1 MPAQTYAAPPTWTPP
16 APGAPTGPPPGGN
29 FNSSKGKTI
38 ALIVGGVVAI
48 GLLGGIAAI
57 VLGGGDDQGKVT
69 TVSPEINN
77 TGILNPSPIGS
88 ASPQPDPG
96 LPTPT
101 DPTPTAPSPTPEPT
115 PEPPPAG
122 DSVTIGNGVQ
132 IFLPD
137 TWQIAGDPGESSVN
151 MSDGNG
157 TYLYALTGTDNP
169 STDAGSIISGNLES
183 LLPSSNYS
191 QVKMSDIS
199 PLEPFGSVVSFAVLD
214 YKALWVDSQGSTPL
228 YGQIY
233 AAVRQDGTVLVINP
247 EHSPP
252 DEYEASYSS
261 WGPVLENSFNAF
273 GSS

>member
-1 MPAQTYAAPPTWTPP
+1 M
-16 APGAPTGPPPGGN
+16 PGAPTGPPPGGN
-29 FNSSKGKTI
+29 FKSGKGKTI

-48 GLLGGIAAI
+48 GLLGGVGAL
-57 VLGGGDDQGKVT
+57 VLGGGGDEKKVT
-69 TVSPEINN
+69 TVSPETNN

-101 DPTPTAPSPTPEPT
+101 DPTPTAPTPTPEPTPTPTPEPT

-122 DSVTIGNGVQ
+122 DTVTIGNGVQ
-132 IFLPD
+132 IVLPD
-137 TWQIAGDPGESSVN
+137 TWQVAGSPGESSVN

-157 TYLYALTGTDNP
+157 TYLFALTGTDNP

-233 AAVRQDGTVLVINP
+233 AAVRQDGTVLIINP

-261 WGPVLENSFNAF
+261 WGPVLENSFNLF